1 MRAPSR
7 SGSTRALGGGDQE
20 TDDESVQK
28 AWQKLEYHYRKFSGV
43 AAGERPALLRR
54 YRRQAAAWVLAGQ
67 SDTILQYTFHV
78 CAWATFAEE
87 DLESIVELLMFMLR
101 ARGRTRPVHR
111 LAYGLGAVRDR
122 IEALQEEEPSI
133 TYEEALHEIEKAL
146 RAAVPIVFGGD
157 TSAAKRQPAV
167 PKGTYG
173 KTDQALVRRTLGQRQ
188 LPDGCRITWDG
199 HPQRMRWYG
208 SAPGRSHLPG
218 SNATRRM
225 YSDADAINH
234 AYKAIM
240 AWATARD
247 ANKLCPRKT
256 ASDAKKLCP
265 RDSSAGGAMES
276 PRGLDEPS
284 CSAYEHCALNVGE
297 EDPRSESGPEEPGDA
312 CSEGE
317 DCVMP
322 IVQKARSAARST
334 SGRGVLPLA

>member
-7 SGSTRALGGGDQE
+7 SGSTRALGGEEAPCKTSAPSRSRSPEARGGGDQE

-265 RDSSAGGAMES
+265 RD
-276 PRGLDEPS
+276 P
-284 CSAYEHCALNVGE
+284 C
-297 EDPRSESGPEEPGDA
+297 SESGPEELEDA

-322 IVQKARSAARST
+322 IMQKARSAARST